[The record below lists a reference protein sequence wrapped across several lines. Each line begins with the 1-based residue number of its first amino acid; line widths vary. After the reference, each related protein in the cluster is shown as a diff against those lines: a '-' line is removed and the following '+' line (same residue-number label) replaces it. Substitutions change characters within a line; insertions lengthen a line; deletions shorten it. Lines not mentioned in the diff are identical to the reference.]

1 MLHVG
6 IDIMYLDRLDGL
18 DGQWDDPFFTRA
30 FTPAERAL
38 CLGSPNPL
46 RAFAEGF
53 SGKEAVFKALG
64 LPAQGVR
71 LDRIEILRNDFGQ
84 PTVELLE
91 PLKSQAAQAGVSRVE
106 LSLSWERDL
115 VAAAAFSA

>member
-6 IDIMYLDRLDGL
+6 IDIMYLSRLEGL
-18 DGQWDDPFFTRA
+18 EGRWDDPFFTRA
-30 FTPAERAL
+30 FTGAERAM
-38 CLGSPNPL
+38 CLASPSPL

-64 LPAQGVR
+64 LPGDGVR
-71 LDRIEILRNDFGQ
+71 LDQIEILRGESGQ

-91 PLKSQAAQAGVSRVE
+91 PLRSRAAAAGVRRVE

-115 VAAAAFSA
+115 VAAAAVSE

>member
-1 MLHVG
+1 
-6 IDIMYLDRLDGL
+6 MYLDRLSGL
-18 DGQWDDPFFTRA
+18 AGQWDDPFFTRA

-38 CLGSPNPL
+38 CLAAPDPL

-53 SGKEAVFKALG
+53 SGKEAVFKSLG
-64 LPAQGVR
+64 LPAGGVR
-71 LDRIEILRNDFGQ
+71 LNQIEILRNDFGQ
-84 PTVELLE
+84 PVVELLE
-91 PLKSQAAQAGVSRVE
+91 PLRSRAAQAGVSRVE

>member
-1 MLHVG
+1 MNHIG
-6 IDIMYLDRLDGL
+6 IDIMYISRLSGL
-18 DGQWDDPFFTRA
+18 EGQWDDPFFTRA
-30 FTPAERAL
+30 FTPAEQAL
-38 CLGSPNPL
+38 CLAAPDPL

-64 LPAQGVR
+64 LPAEGVR
-71 LDRIEILRNDFGQ
+71 LDQIEILRGEFGQ

-91 PLKSQAAQAGVSRVE
+91 PLKTRAARAGVERVE

-115 VAAAAFSA
+115 VAAAAVSS